1 MKYSSCVCA
10 ITAGASLIIVYLSS
24 PTWIGDPTTV
34 ASLVAFKIGWPHH
47 LQAAAGLEKTRLH
60 NYMMGPSA
68 VDYEPKVDPSDGKL
82 WTYRLGDVYGSPAF
96 KIEFT
101 NELRAKT
108 ISLFSTT
115 IAARYAR
122 RVTPGKK
129 SDAPLLTNVTLTWCD
144 KNLPHNFFSKY
155 ERVVHLRLGDAL
167 IHPSPQ
173 FSPDPPNVFALK
185 YWYAINQRPALQ
197 KDISRSRVAQ
207 RHPLK
212 TITVLFTAIT
222 KESTLTILFCLHKK
236 LRSWSMPLLLSLDL
250 PMGTFVEWSVLES
263 LSWEKGAFQTLSKMW
278 EKSSAERLYS
288 LELKI
293 DLAAYYTI
301 SSEAVTVQRHAL
313 FEPSLLNDDVW
324 WASYRCQLTH
334 YLYNACS
341 LFSCRYLCANWR
353 DAL

>member
-212 TITVLFTAIT
+212 TII
-222 KESTLTILFCLHKK
+222 IYGDHKGK
-236 LRSWSMPLLLSLDL
+236 HLD
-250 PMGTFVEWSVLES
+250 
-263 LSWEKGAFQTLSKMW
+263 
-278 EKSSAERLYS
+278 
-288 LELKI
+288 
-293 DLAAYYTI
+293 D
-301 SSEAVTVQRHAL
+301 
-313 FEPSLLNDDVW
+313 SLLFAQKVAKLINATLAFSGFADGDFCRMVSAREFVMGKGGFSNTVKDV
-324 WASYRCQLTH
+324 REVLGRKTIQPRTE
-334 YLYNACS
+334 N
-341 LFSCRYLCANWR
+341 
-353 DAL
+353 